1 MQKSTPSI
9 PTKRATGDMHTF
21 SSKVERNEPI
31 EKEAREGWI
40 TWGEDNIHPQLLNSW
55 RYDNAVHGG
64 IINQKVRF
72 ITAGGLSVEGDGT
85 ILDNFRSPFT
95 MQEVIESAADDLETA
110 EQFYIQYKKNLDGNW
125 EANNIEASLIR
136 VDKTGMFFHYSEDWS
151 TKQQSKEKTNYR
163 TIKNIHNVDLE
174 DELDR
179 ECLMQVQT
187 RPKQRVIKVKGKNTL
202 TSSYYPIPNYSGA
215 LTSIKAGIKMTF
227 FVYSEVS
234 NGYKGGTWVNLA
246 NGVPATLEEENKIVA
261 KVKAEAS
268 DEDLWGGLVVTFSDG
283 KEREPRI
290 SQINGNDLD
299 KRYSSSKKDVVREIM
314 IAHGVVSPTLFGL
327 VSDSMF
333 GSKEEME
340 IAYVLFKDNYV
351 KQRQRT
357 IIEPINWANE
367 KLNGIIAKISFND
380 YNLTLTQNVVDDSSR
395 VAQAVNSLSPLV
407 ATKLLNAMTQNEIR
421 SLGSLPAIE
430 GGDVVKVSAFS
441 SEDKVIE
448 EFAKRGISKDGINI
462 VFSKSYSADLDEES
476 FKANYIKGLFAND
489 LTSDQQTI
497 ISMLK
502 DGEPYSSI
510 NAAIGK
516 GANYLSNQLIT
527 LGNLG
532 LVDGWAL
539 SEKGQQATKE
549 VEQLKVVYSY
559 ELRSDAPPLVKGGK
573 SRAFCEQLV
582 KMNKLYT
589 LEEINQISTEID
601 RNVFLYRG
609 GWYHN
614 PETEVNTPSCR
625 HEWRIIVI

>member
-1 MQKSTPSI
+1 MQKLTRSSNL
-9 PTKRATGDMHTF
+9 HQF

-72 ITAGGLSVEGDGT
+72 ITAGGLTVEGDPK

-95 MQEVIESAADDLETA
+95 MQEVIESASDDLETA
-110 EQFYIQYKKNLDGNW
+110 EQFYIEYKKNLDGNW

-136 VDKTGMFFHYSEDWS
+136 VDKTSMFFHYSEDWS
-151 TKQQSKEKTNYR
+151 IKQQSLEKTGYR
-163 TIKNIHNVDLE
+163 TIKNIHNIDLN

-179 ECLMQVQT
+179 VCLMQVQT

-246 NGVPATLEEENKIVA
+246 NGVPATKEEEDKIVS

-314 IAHGVVSPTLFGL
+314 IAHGVISQSLFG
-327 VSDSMF
+327 VMSDSLF

-340 IAYVLFKDNYV
+340 TAYILFKENYV
-351 KQRQRT
+351 KYRQRT
-357 IIEPINWANE
+357 LIEPINWANK
-367 KLNGIIAKISFND
+367 KLNDIDAKISFND
-380 YNLTLTQNVVDDSSR
+380 YTPPIFGTPEVEMKKEKFN
-395 VAQAVNSLSPLV
+395 
-407 ATKLLNAMTQNEIR
+407 
-421 SLGSLPAIE
+421 
-430 GGDVVKVSAFS
+430 
-441 SEDKVIE
+441 SEDAVLL
-448 EFAKRGISKDGINI
+448 EFSKRGISKDGVEII
-462 VFSKSYSADLDEES
+462 FSKSYNPDLDEET
-476 FKANYIKGLFAND
+476 FKANYLNGLFAAK
-489 LTSDQQTI
+489 LTDDQQTI
-497 ISMLK
+497 VSMLK
-502 DGEPYSSI
+502 DGHPYSAI
-510 NAAIGK
+510 NTAIGK
-516 GANYLSNQLIT
+516 GANYLSNQLIK
-527 LGNLG
+527 LGDLG

-539 SEKGQQATKE
+539 SERGKQATQE
-549 VEQLKVVYSY
+549 LEQFKVVYSY

-589 LEEINQISTEID
+589 LEEINQISTAID

-625 HEWRIIVI
+625 HEWRQIII

>member
-1 MQKSTPSI
+1 MQKLTRSSNL
-9 PTKRATGDMHTF
+9 HQF

-72 ITAGGLSVEGDGT
+72 ITAGGLTVEGDPT
-85 ILDNFRSPFT
+85 ILNNFRSPFT
-95 MQEVIESAADDLETA
+95 MQEVIESASDDLETA
-110 EQFYIQYKKNLDGNW
+110 EQFYIEYKKNLDGNW

-136 VDKTGMFFHYSEDWS
+136 VDKTSMFFHYSEDWS
-151 TKQQSKEKTNYR
+151 IKQQSLEKTGYR
-163 TIKNIHNVDLE
+163 TIKNIHNIDLN

-179 ECLMQVQT
+179 VCLMQVQT

-246 NGVPATLEEENKIVA
+246 NGVPATKEEEDKIVS

-314 IAHGVVSPTLFGL
+314 IAHGVISQSLFG
-327 VSDSMF
+327 VMSDSLF

-340 IAYVLFKDNYV
+340 TAYILFKENYV
-351 KQRQRT
+351 KYRQRT
-357 IIEPINWANE
+357 IIEPINWANK
-367 KLNGIIAKISFND
+367 KLNDIDSKISFND
-380 YNLTLTQNVVDDSSR
+380 YTPPIFGTPEVEM
-395 VAQAVNSLSPLV
+395 
-407 ATKLLNAMTQNEIR
+407 KKE
-421 SLGSLPAIE
+421 
-430 GGDVVKVSAFS
+430 KFS
-441 SEDKVIE
+441 SEDAVLL
-448 EFAKRGISKDGINI
+448 EFSKRGISKDGVEII
-462 VFSKSYSADLDEES
+462 FSKSYNAELDEET
-476 FKANYIKGLFAND
+476 FKANYLNGLFAAK
-489 LTSDQQTI
+489 LTDDQQTI
-497 ISMLK
+497 VSMLK
-502 DGEPYSSI
+502 DGQPYSAI
-510 NAAIGK
+510 NTAIGK
-516 GANYLSNQLIT
+516 GANYLSNQLIK
-527 LGNLG
+527 LGDLG

-539 SEKGQQATKE
+539 SERGKQATQE
-549 VEQLKVVYSY
+549 LEQFKVVYSY

-589 LEEINQISTEID
+589 LEEINQISTAID

-614 PETEVNTPSCR
+614 PETDVNTPSCR
-625 HEWRIIVI
+625 HEWRQIII

>member
-1 MQKSTPSI
+1 MQKLTRSS
-9 PTKRATGDMHTF
+9 DMHTF

-40 TWGEDNIHPQLLNSW
+40 IWGEDNIHPQLLNSW

-72 ITAGGLSVEGDGT
+72 ITAGGLAVDGDKT

-151 TKQQSKEKTNYR
+151 IKQQSKEKTNYR
-163 TIKNIHNVDLE
+163 TIKNIHNIDLD

-314 IAHGVVSPTLFGL
+314 IAHGVISQSLFG
-327 VSDSMF
+327 VMSDALF

-340 IAYVLFKDNYV
+340 TAYILFKENYV
-351 KQRQRT
+351 KYRQRT
-357 IIEPINWANE
+357 IIEPINWANK
-367 KLNGIIAKISFND
+367 KLNDINNKISFND
-380 YNLTLTQNVVDDSSR
+380 YVPPIFGKPEDEMKKEKF
-395 VAQAVNSLSPLV
+395 A
-407 ATKLLNAMTQNEIR
+407 
-421 SLGSLPAIE
+421 
-430 GGDVVKVSAFS
+430 

-448 EFAKRGISKDGINI
+448 EFTKRGISKDGIEI
-462 VFSKSYSADLDEES
+462 VFSKSYSEDLDEET
-476 FKANYIKGLFAND
+476 FKANYINGLFASK
-489 LTSDQQTI
+489 LTADQQTI

-510 NAAIGK
+510 NTAIGK
-516 GANYLSNQLIT
+516 GANYLSNQLIK

-539 SEKGQQATKE
+539 SEKGVQATQE
-549 VEQLKVVYSY
+549 VETLQVMYSY

-589 LEEINQISTEID
+589 LEEINQISTAID

>member
-1 MQKSTPSI
+1 MQKLTRSSNL
-9 PTKRATGDMHTF
+9 HQF

-72 ITAGGLSVEGDGT
+72 ITAGGLTVEGDAT

-95 MQEVIESAADDLETA
+95 MQEVIESASDDLETA
-110 EQFYIQYKKNLDGNW
+110 EQFYIEYKKNLDGNW

-136 VDKTGMFFHYSEDWS
+136 VDKTSMFFHYSEDWS
-151 TKQQSKEKTNYR
+151 IKQQSLEKTGYR
-163 TIKNIHNVDLE
+163 TIKNIHNIDLD

-179 ECLMQVQT
+179 VCLMQVQT

-246 NGVPATLEEENKIVA
+246 NGVPATKEEEDKIVS

-314 IAHGVVSPTLFGL
+314 ISHGVVSPTLFGL
-327 VSDSMF
+327 ISDSMF

-357 IIEPINWANE
+357 IIEPINWANK
-367 KLNGIIAKISFND
+367 KLNDINSKILFND
-380 YNLTLTQNVVDDSSR
+380 YTPSIFVTPEVEM
-395 VAQAVNSLSPLV
+395 
-407 ATKLLNAMTQNEIR
+407 KKE
-421 SLGSLPAIE
+421 
-430 GGDVVKVSAFS
+430 KFS

-448 EFAKRGISKDGINI
+448 EFAKRGISKDGVEII
-462 VFSKSYSADLDEES
+462 FSKSYSEDLDEES
-476 FKANYIKGLFAND
+476 FKANYLNGLFAAK
-489 LTSDQQTI
+489 LTDDQQTI
-497 ISMLK
+497 VSMLK
-502 DGEPYSSI
+502 DGQPYSAI
-510 NAAIGK
+510 NTAIGK
-516 GANYLSNQLIT
+516 GANYLSNQLIK
-527 LGNLG
+527 LGDLG

-539 SEKGQQATKE
+539 SERGKQATQE
-549 VEQLKVVYSY
+549 LEQFKVVYSY
-559 ELRSDAPPLVKGGK
+559 ELRSDAPSLVKGGK
-573 SRAFCEQLV
+573 SRAFCEQLI
-582 KMNKLYT
+582 KLNKLYT
-589 LEEINQISTEID
+589 LEEIKAIGAAID
-601 RNVFLYRG
+601 RDVFIYRG

-614 PETEVNTPSCR
+614 PDTDVNTPSCR
-625 HEWRIIVI
+625 HEWRQIII

>member
-1 MQKSTPSI
+1 MQKLTRSS
-9 PTKRATGDMHTF
+9 DMHTF

-40 TWGEDNIHPQLLNSW
+40 IWGEDNIHPQLLNSW

-72 ITAGGLSVEGDGT
+72 ITAGGLAVDGDPA

-151 TKQQSKEKTNYR
+151 KKQQSKEKTNYR

-174 DELDR
+174 DELER

-246 NGVPATLEEENKIVA
+246 NGVPATKGEEDKIVA

-314 IAHGVVSPTLFGL
+314 IAHGVISQSLFG
-327 VSDSMF
+327 VMSDALF
-333 GSKEEME
+333 GTKEEME
-340 IAYVLFKDNYV
+340 TAYILFKENYV
-351 KQRQRT
+351 KYRQRT
-357 IIEPINWANE
+357 IIEPINWANK
-367 KLNGIIAKISFND
+367 KLNEIDSKISFND
-380 YNLTLTQNVVDDSSR
+380 YVPPIFGKPEDEMKKEKFQ
-395 VAQAVNSLSPLV
+395 
-407 ATKLLNAMTQNEIR
+407 
-421 SLGSLPAIE
+421 
-430 GGDVVKVSAFS
+430 

-448 EFAKRGISKDGINI
+448 EFAKRGISKEGVEI
-462 VFSKSYSADLDEES
+462 VFSKSYSEDLDEET
-476 FKANYIKGLFAND
+476 FKANYINGLFASK
-489 LTSDQQTI
+489 LTDDQQTI

-510 NAAIGK
+510 NTAIGK
-516 GANYLSNQLIT
+516 GANYLSNQLIK

-539 SEKGQQATKE
+539 SEKGVQATQE
-549 VEQLKVVYSY
+549 VSELKIMYSY

-573 SRAFCEQLV
+573 SRAFCDQLV

-589 LEEINQISTEID
+589 LEEISQISTAID

-614 PETEVNTPSCR
+614 PETEVDTPSCR

>member
-1 MQKSTPSI
+1 MQKLTRSS
-9 PTKRATGDMHTF
+9 DLHQF

-72 ITAGGLSVEGDGT
+72 ITAGGLTVEGDPT

-95 MQEVIESAADDLETA
+95 MQEVIESASDDLETA
-110 EQFYIQYKKNLDGNW
+110 EQFYIEYKKNLDGNW

-136 VDKTGMFFHYSEDWS
+136 VDKTSMFFHYSEDWS
-151 TKQQSKEKTNYR
+151 IKQQSLEKTGYR
-163 TIKNIHNVDLE
+163 TIKNIHNIDLN

-179 ECLMQVQT
+179 VCLMQVQT

-246 NGVPATLEEENKIVA
+246 NGVPATKEEEDKIVS

-327 VSDSMF
+327 ISDSMF

-357 IIEPINWANE
+357 IIEPINWANK
-367 KLNGIIAKISFND
+367 KLNDIDSKISFVD
-380 YNLTLTQNVVDDSSR
+380 YNLSLVQNVIDDSSR

-448 EFAKRGISKDGINI
+448 EFSKRGISKDGVEII
-462 VFSKSYSADLDEES
+462 FSKSYSEDLDEET
-476 FKANYIKGLFAND
+476 FKANYLNGLFAND

-510 NAAIGK
+510 NTAIGK
-516 GANYLSNQLIT
+516 GANYLSNQLIK
-527 LGNLG
+527 LGDLG

-539 SEKGQQATKE
+539 SERGKQATQE
-549 VEQLKVVYSY
+549 LEQFKVVYSY

-589 LEEINQISTEID
+589 LEEINQISTAID

-625 HEWRIIVI
+625 HEWRQIII